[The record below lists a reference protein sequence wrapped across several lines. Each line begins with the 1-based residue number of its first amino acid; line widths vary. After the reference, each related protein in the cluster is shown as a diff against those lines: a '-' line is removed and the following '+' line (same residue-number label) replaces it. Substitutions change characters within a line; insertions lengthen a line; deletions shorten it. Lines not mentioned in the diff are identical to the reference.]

1 RISLRPRDARQS
13 RQRGGARGQMQE
25 FAAGEVYFEPPF
37 TSFDHLVSARGQRL
51 PHAETE
57 RPGGLEIDRQLEL
70 GWRLHWEVGRLL
82 ALEDA
87 VDVNR
92 RASMWV
98 NRIGPVGDQATGGD
112 EVPRKVDCGQLVPS
126 R

>member
-1 RISLRPRDARQS
+1 MDTSL
-13 RQRGGARGQMQE
+13 
-25 FAAGEVYFEPPF
+25 
-37 TSFDHLVSARGQRL
+37 FDHLVGAGEQGRR
-51 PHAETE
+51 HVETE
-57 RPGGLEIDRQLEL
+57 RPGGLEIDHQLVL
-70 GWRLHWEVGRLL
+70 GRRLHWEVGRLL

-87 VDVNR
+87 VNVNR